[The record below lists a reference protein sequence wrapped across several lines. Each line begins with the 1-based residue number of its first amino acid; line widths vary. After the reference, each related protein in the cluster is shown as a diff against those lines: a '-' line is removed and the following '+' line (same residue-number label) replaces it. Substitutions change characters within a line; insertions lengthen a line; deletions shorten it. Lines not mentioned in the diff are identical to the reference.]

1 MSGMTTDTVTP
12 TRTSYE
18 PDPALGT
25 ITAAIAVGGGVIAAV
40 SLIAIWFGWFPGW
53 YRFAPLPLVAF
64 GWLLAIRFTRDDRDI
79 AGRIARL
86 EMDCIDYETE
96 LLAAEVLLEERDAT
110 IVDLTGERDH
120 YLAMLKVNTKGTI
133 FVGDRSGTRTIP
145 IHSRNQSWSDAV
157 TLLRLTADYGLVPG
171 REKSGLSQD
180 GQSGAISVLL
190 DAKLI
195 TQSGNFNR
203 LTCPTQNALDV
214 LNWYAPDTSP
224 APNNLDASS
233 SRQEVASSFVSSAG
247 GSGEVAA

>member
-1 MSGMTTDTVTP
+1 MDTRIT
-12 TRTSYE
+12 YE
-18 PDPALGT
+18 PPIVAGTLSAAVAVAGVVLG
-25 ITAAIAVGGGVIAAV
+25 AV
-40 SLIAIWFGWFPGW
+40 SLIAVAFPPAWLPGW
-53 YRFAPLPLVAF
+53 YRFAPLAF
-64 GWLLAIRFTRDDRDI
+64 VLFGALLALRFTRDDRDI
-79 AGRIARL
+79 GGRIARL
-86 EMDCIDYETE
+86 EMDCIDYEVE
-96 LLAAEVLLEERDAT
+96 LLAAEVLLEERDVT
-110 IVDLTGERDH
+110 IGELTDERNH
-120 YLAMLKVNTKGTI
+120 YLSLLKVNPKSTI
-133 FVGDRSGTRTIP
+133 FVGDRTGTRTIP
-145 IHSRNQSWSDAV
+145 VHSRNQSWADAV
-157 TLLRLTADYGLVPG
+157 TLLRLTSDYGLVPG

-247 GSGEVAA
+247 VSGEVAA